1 MQKSDIPLS
10 TVQSAEIWTISG
22 NYFKVSEQLT
32 QCANVV
38 PCDFIPES
46 Y

>member
-1 MQKSDIPLS
+1 MQKAGIPLS

-22 NYFKVSEQLT
+22 TYFKVFEQLT
-32 QCANVV
+32 QCATVV
-38 PCDFIPES
+38 SRDFMPES

>member
-22 NYFKVSEQLT
+22 SYFKVSEQLT
-32 QCANVV
+32 QHENVV
-38 PCDFIPES
+38 PSDCMPES